1 MRHDRIDPPVPA
13 RWAVMLAEHR
23 ASLREILRL
32 AAKHPRDLG
41 LDACRV
47 WAERQLREL
56 LADAAYPSSIGDW
69 GRNGKGPAIASQ
81 LHSARTFAELAE
93 RRERRAA

>member
-1 MRHDRIDPPVPA
+1 MRHDPTQAI
-13 RWAVMLAEHR
+13 RWTHMVVEHR
-23 ASLREILRL
+23 AALGEIVRL
-32 AAKHPRDLG
+32 AERFPNDGALDGCRSWAKRTLQ
-41 LDACRV
+41 
-47 WAERQLREL
+47 QLN
-56 LADAAYPSSIGDW
+56 ADAPYPSSIGDW

>member
-1 MRHDRIDPPVPA
+1 MRHDPTQAV
-13 RWAVMLAEHR
+13 RWAAMLAEHR
-23 ASLREILRL
+23 ASLHEILNL

-56 LADAAYPSSIGDW
+56 LADAPYPSSIGDW

-93 RRERRAA
+93 RRARRAA